1 MFHRGLEPE
10 QGVGSG
16 SVWCANSLLLSSHA
30 MQEQEL
36 LWKDENCVCGGGQLS
51 MASAYVNNF
60 MDASV
65 STYWNPHEA
74 YWIALE

>member
-36 LWKDENCVCGGGQLS
+36 LWKDENSVCGGGQLS
-51 MASAYVNNF
+51 MAG
-60 MDASV
+60 
-65 STYWNPHEA
+65 E
-74 YWIALE
+74 L